1 MKNLFFACFLLVF
14 GHCVGQTS
22 GRIEIQ
28 GEIMVPP
35 GFEAEGITIYNENAN
50 RGAVSGE
57 KGAFNLPV
65 KEGDSLRFSAVHF
78 QQLLVVVSR
87 KIVESGNLVVE
98 ISEEINELP
107 EIVIRPHNLSGVITE
122 DLKKIEVEEIQ
133 SSQFVYKNVKDLHFA
148 PDSQTVPKNAALGET
163 GAMAPAS
170 LDILAILGL
179 VRHLFPK
186 KTKKEEVKISYDF
199 LDRELRR
206 RYPDEFFKST
216 LELKSEEINDFIFFA
231 EENGLNAQL
240 MQKEKEMDLLQ
251 FLIEQSKVYNQRKL
265 GE

>member
-1 MKNLFFACFLLVF
+1 MKNLLLACFLFVF
-14 GHCVGQTS
+14 GHCLGQTS

-28 GEIMVPP
+28 GEIIVPP

-57 KGAFNLPV
+57 KGEFNLPV
-65 KEGDSLRFSAVHF
+65 KEGDSLLFSAVHF
-78 QQLLVVVSR
+78 RQLLVVVSR
-87 KIVESGNLVVE
+87 EIMKSENLVVE
-98 ISEEINELP
+98 ISEGINELP
-107 EIVIRPHNLSGVITE
+107 EIVIRPHNLTGVITE
-122 DLKKIEVEEIQ
+122 DLKKIEVVEIQ
-133 SSQFVYKNVKDLHFA
+133 SSQFVFKNVKDLHFA

-163 GAMAPAS
+163 GAMAPTPV
-170 LDILAILGL
+170 DILAILGL

-186 KTKKEEVKISYDF
+186 KAKKEEVKVSYDF

-206 RYPDEFFKST
+206 RYPDEFFESN
-216 LELKSEEINDFIFFA
+216 LALKPQEINDFILFA

-251 FLIEQSKVYNQRKL
+251 FLIEQRETYKQRQSA
-265 GE
+265 E